1 MVYSYDLNSEF
12 QEVARK
18 NLEKF
23 GLMQSVTLKNRDA
36 KEGIE
41 ERDLDAA
48 LVDMGDPWELVP
60 AVRESLAPSGMFAAI
75 CPTMNQA
82 ERLTEKLRLEGF
94 VNVETVEILIR
105 NLEARV
111 GMTRPSMLMIGHTC
125 YITFGRKISKASAPT
140 EDAAGPPESSSQT
153 SPASSAVDLSSP

>member
-1 MVYSYDLNSEF
+1 MVYSYDMNPEF
-12 QEVARK
+12 QDVARK

-23 GLMQSVTLKNRDA
+23 GLLQSVTLKNRDA

-48 LVDMGDPWELVP
+48 LVDMGDPWELVS
-60 AVRESLAPSGMFAAI
+60 AVREALAPSGMLAAI

-82 ERLTEKLRLEGF
+82 ERLTERLRLEGF

-125 YITFGRKISKASAPT
+125 YITFGRKISKARAGIG
-140 EDAAGPPESSSQT
+140 DAGGSSEQSGT
-153 SPASSAVDLSSP
+153 TRPA